1 VNSGTRQRD
10 KQTETL
16 TASCGGFF
24 VFRDWVR
31 CKPPRGRWGRRAGES
46 PRLIAPSMG
55 PVSKKGT
62 RKLANGT
69 RFPGTGPAN
78 QQLGPAIEYSNLL
91 GLKLLFPAVE
101 CVAPQSIPRPLRRG
115 NSQQFQLAQFT
126 MTGGNSGN
134 RTRPTIGISNWD
146 PLLSGQLIFK
156 GVNCNGTIECGAIQ
170 LQFGNPNSGNCSSDL
185 RAFSMLYELE
195 LEMGP

>member
-1 VNSGTRQRD
+1 MNSGTRQRD

-31 CKPPRGRWGRRAGES
+31 CKPPRGRWGRRAGETL
-46 PRLIAPSMG
+46 RLIAPSMG
-55 PVSKKGT
+55 PGFREGDPQVSKWDPVSRNGT

-69 RFPGTGPAN
+69 RNCLQQSIGPGA
-78 QQLGPAIEYSNLL
+78 
-91 GLKLLFPAVE
+91 LFPALE
-101 CVAPQSIPRPLRRG
+101 CVAPQSIPAPLRRG
-115 NSQQFQLAQFT
+115 NSQRFQFQLAQFT

-134 RTRPTIGISNWD
+134 GTRPISNWD
-146 PLLSGQLIFK
+146 PLLSGQSIFK

-170 LQFGNPNSGNCSSDL
+170 LQFGNPNSGN
-185 RAFSMLYELE
+185 
-195 LEMGP
+195 